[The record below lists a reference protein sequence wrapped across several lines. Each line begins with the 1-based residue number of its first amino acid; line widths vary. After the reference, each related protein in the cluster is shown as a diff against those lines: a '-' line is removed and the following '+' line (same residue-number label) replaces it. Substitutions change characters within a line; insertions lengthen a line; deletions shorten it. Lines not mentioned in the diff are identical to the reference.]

1 MKRLRCKGI
10 AAIEA
15 ALVMLATTSLLVIFV
30 HCGRMAL
37 NCAALDRASSSAARY
52 LASVPLEVLHDAAQR
67 GQVLAAAQKIVDET
81 LGAASVDVSEL
92 QVEYLCDPGYCS
104 LLGPASTPARVG
116 VQVMIQFHDP
126 LYLDGQATQ
135 LSSYAEVGR
144 DN

>member
-1 MKRLRCKGI
+1 MKRLHCKGI

-15 ALVMLATTSLLVIFV
+15 ALVMFATTSLLVIFV

-52 LASVPLEVLHDAAQR
+52 LSAVPLEVLHDAAQR
-67 GQVLAAAQKIVDET
+67 GIALEAARKIVEET
-81 LGAASVDVSEL
+81 LGAASVDVSGL
-92 QVEYLCDPGYCS
+92 QVDFLCDPATCA
-104 LLGPASTPARVG
+104 LLGPASTPSRVG

-126 LYLDGQATQ
+126 IYLDGQATQ
-135 LSSYAEVGR
+135 LSSYAEVSR